1 MGCPRDRQER
11 LSALIYCPFPDRET
25 ALAVGGQLVDEK
37 LVACINVGGP
47 ISALFAWNGEKGEG
61 EEVAALLKTDSG
73 LLDAAIERLDCLHP
87 YVTPAILG
95 WPCHASAGTQEWLA
109 GLNEGGKSDGS

>member
-1 MGCPRDRQER
+1 MGRAHARQDR

-37 LVACINVGGP
+37 LVACINVGGS
-47 ISALFAWNGEKGEG
+47 ISAIFAWNAEKGEG
-61 EEVAALLKTDSG
+61 EEVAALLKTDAG

-87 YVTPAILG
+87 YDTPAILG

-109 GLNEGGKSDGS
+109 GLSDGGKSDGS